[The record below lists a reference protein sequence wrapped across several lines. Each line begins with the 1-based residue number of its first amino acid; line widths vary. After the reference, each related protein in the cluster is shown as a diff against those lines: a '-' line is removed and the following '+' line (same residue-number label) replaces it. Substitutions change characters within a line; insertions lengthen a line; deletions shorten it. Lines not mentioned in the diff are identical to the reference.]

1 MFNSVIRKY
10 LPKRL
15 FTRAIIIILF
25 PIFLIE
31 LAVGI
36 GFFQRHYE
44 QVTNQMAESILLEI
58 KYIQSKVNLSKNK
71 KEAKEILSELE
82 KKFQFKIYFLNKTE
96 NINLKKPNLFDY
108 SGKAFLKK
116 INKELND
123 DLNYDFDND
132 IGRVGV
138 ITKSNFGEF
147 LIYIPRN
154 RISASNPHQLI
165 VLMIFLSSLLLFLAF
180 MILRN
185 QIKPIIKLAEV
196 SEAFGK
202 GISLNYKPRGS
213 EEVRKAGL
221 AFLSMRNRIEKHLEQ
236 RTKMLSSVSHDLR
249 TPLTRLKLSLS
260 FLKKNKEVIEMLKD
274 IDNMSKMLDTLLTF
288 SKNVYEEETKKI
300 VLEDFLIDL
309 IQKNKDHYKKIN
321 FKFYYKIK
329 SQTLLPIRLNSLK
342 RAFQNLIDNSSNF
355 AKKIHISLYTNKKFV
370 IICFEDNGPG
380 IKKEDRENALKPFTR
395 LDNSRNQNLHAGVG
409 LGLSISKDI
418 ILNHG
423 GSLSLEDSEELKGL
437 KIKIVLPK

>member
-1 MFNSVIRKY
+1 MLNNLIRKY

-31 LAVGI
+31 LTVGI

-58 KYIQSKVNLSKNK
+58 KYIQGEVNSSKNK
-71 KEAKEILSELE
+71 KEATRILTDLE
-82 KKFQFKIYFLNKTE
+82 EKFEFDIYFLNKSE
-96 NINLKKPNLFDY
+96 NLNFQKPNLFDY

-116 INKELND
+116 IDKEFNDNLNF
-123 DLNYDFDND
+123 DFDNK
-132 IGRVGV
+132 IGRVG
-138 ITKSNFGEF
+138 IIIKSNFGDF

-260 FLKKNKEVIEMLKD
+260 FLKKNKDVIEMLKD
-274 IDNMSKMLDTLLTF
+274 IDNMSKMLDTFLTF
-288 SKNVYEEETKKI
+288 SKNVYEEETEEI
-300 VLEDFLIDL
+300 ILEDFLNDL

-321 FKFYYKIK
+321 FELNSDINK
-329 SQTLLPIRLNSLK
+329 QTSLPIRLTSLE

-355 AKKIHISLYTNKKFV
+355 AKKIHINLYNNKKFI

-380 IKKEDRENALKPFTR
+380 IKKADRENALKPFTR

-423 GSLSLEDSEELKGL
+423 GTLSLEDSEELKGL
-437 KIKIVLPK
+437 KIKIALPK